1 MSWISEE
8 LPAKPLRAPDWA
20 RVLWR
25 GGLLFGLTFGGLVL
39 LLALRLIERPLF
51 GMYRPWSPQ
60 ITRVV
65 CRLAFPVMGLRYRVR
80 GQAMRHLGAVVA
92 NHGSWLDIFAL
103 NACQSVYFVAKAE
116 VARWPFI
123 GWLARATGTVFI
135 RRDRREAKV
144 QQKLFEDRLR
154 AGHHLLFFPE
164 GTSTDARR
172 VLPFKPTLF
181 EAFFSHGLDRI
192 LQIQPVTVI
201 YHPPAGEDP
210 RFYGWWGDMSFG
222 PHLLK
227 VLAQKRQGWVEI
239 LFHAP
244 LDVSD
249 FTSRKALA
257 LRAEQCVRA
266 GFPYEEICAR

>member
-1 MSWISEE
+1 MSWDAQE
-8 LPAKPLRAPDWA
+8 LPPMRISALGWLRA
-20 RVLWR
+20 LLR
-25 GGLLFGLTFGGLVL
+25 GGALAALCYGGLVL
-39 LLALRLIERPLF
+39 LLLVRVIERPLH
-51 GMYRPWSPQ
+51 GLNRPWSPH
-60 ITRVV
+60 ITQTV
-65 CRLAFPVMGLRYRVR
+65 CRLAFPIMGMRYRVL
-80 GQAMRHLGAVVA
+80 GSPMHHIGAVVA

-103 NACQSVYFVAKAE
+103 NACQNIYFVSKAE
-116 VARWPFI
+116 VARWPLI

-144 QQKLFEDRLR
+144 QQQVFEQRIR

-192 LQIQPVTVI
+192 MQIQPVTVI
-201 YHPPAGEDP
+201 YHPPEAEDA

-227 VLAQKRQGWVEI
+227 VLAQGRQGSVDI
-239 LFHAP
+239 MFHEP
-244 LDVSD
+244 LDVAD
-249 FTSRKALA
+249 FGSRKELA
-257 LRAEQCVRA
+257 LRAEQAVRA
-266 GFPYEEICAR
+266 GLPYEESSER